1 MLVNDKVEKQEMLHV
16 LTIAIKEIVHTCTSN
31 LKYSNIDV
39 QQAYVSKKVKIWLF
53 YEVSFIFFS
62 GRNTIVLICATVFI
76 NICATVFINTT
87 VFIRAV

>member
-1 MLVNDKVEKQEMLHV
+1 MVNDKVEKQEMLHV

-31 LKYSNIDV
+31 LKYSNV